1 MNPRPAN
8 DDSIYDR
15 LNALLGTVP
24 ITLAGLAERVEGD
37 GLHLGAQPTRRL
49 EDLLHGNSTFIETA
63 RGWVSALALLDGTT
77 WCTEIDALDAGADMV
92 STEPDLSLLGWLSMD
107 HELVIV
113 GPDGEEMGILE
124 DELDGRVFVGPP
136 GWLTHVAGQLASF
149 RLDGSLVTVRAA
161 APEPTPTGAMI
172 NAIRAGFDSEIS
184 ESDESDERFDR
195 AERVNPNLEHCSI
208 DDVVWE
214 ALVHDPSAF
223 RFGAIPRL
231 DTLLAAA
238 GLERQESAVARAGFA
253 WVELHRWRTRNRL
266 RDLYKVPD
274 DRLELAEVAVLM
286 GTLAAAGHPHPFGPS
301 DNENHA
307 FLCAQALADPDVAVG
322 VVSELQFHELSDDDL
337 LVYADLIRDNTEQ
350 RDHAGPDWLAGV
362 ALDNLGRPAEA
373 EAALRRATSGG
384 HTLALLHVAGF
395 EADRGDAVAAWAA
408 LSESGVDMQHE
419 PLALEVGGYAR
430 HRPKAPVGRNDPCP
444 CGSGRKYKTCH
455 SGKETI
461 GLLDRG
467 PWLYAKA
474 QRFIHDRDADDLV
487 SGLLSIVADAS
498 GRGHAFAS
506 EFAQGK
512 MLDDIALCEGDMFE
526 DFLAQRSAML
536 PADEAL
542 TAAQWALT
550 DRSVFEVIEARPD
563 EIVLRDIRNG
573 ETITV
578 TNTTPGDKTRPGMYL
593 LGRPLP
599 IDNTWRA
606 YSGFIF
612 LPPVMLNYT
621 NEVLDEGDPEEV
633 AGLIGSTFAPP
644 QLNNTD
650 GEPISMH
657 EITWDIENAK
667 DAKTA
672 LRAAGL
678 KRDGDTFSLVRD
690 SKNNPNTVI
699 ASLELQDDQIVAS
712 VNSNARADEI
722 LQLVAQAL
730 PHAELVSDDVL
741 DMEEMFERRREQR
754 ETASTDLSNP
764 AMRAA
769 REAISGQFE
778 QRWLDENIPALR
790 GMTPREAAND
800 PIGRIELERLLNTFP
815 PGNEP
820 GTMNATR
827 LRHALGL

>member
-1 MNPRPAN
+1 MNPRHAT
-8 DDSIYDR
+8 DDSIYDS
-15 LNALLGTVP
+15 LTTLLGMVP
-24 ITLAGLAERVEGD
+24 VTLAGLAERLDVD
-37 GLHLGAQPTRRL
+37 GLHLGPQPTRRL

-92 STEPDLSLLGWLSMD
+92 STEPDLSMLGWLSMD
-107 HELVIV
+107 HELVVV
-113 GPDGEEMGILE
+113 GPDGEEMGILDGE
-124 DELDGRVFVGPP
+124 FDGRVFVGPP

-161 APEPTPTGAMI
+161 APEPTPTVAMI
-172 NAIRAGFDSEIS
+172 DAIRAGFDSEIS
-184 ESDESDERFDR
+184 ESDERFER
-195 AERVNPNLEHCSI
+195 AERANPNLEHCSI

-231 DTLLAAA
+231 DTLLPAA
-238 GLERQESAVARAGFA
+238 GLERQENTVARAGFA

-307 FLCAQALADPDVAVG
+307 FLCARALADPDVAVG

-337 LVYADLIRDNTEQ
+337 LVYADLIRDNSEQ
-350 RDHAGPDWLAGV
+350 RDHFGPDWLAGV

-373 EAALRRATSGG
+373 EAALRRAASGG
-384 HTLALLHVAGF
+384 HTLARLHLAGF

-408 LSESGVDMQHE
+408 LRESGVDLEHE

-487 SGLLSIVADAS
+487 SGLLSIVSDAS

-506 EFAQGK
+506 ELAQGK
-512 MLDDIALCEGDMFE
+512 MLDDIALCECDMFE

-542 TAAQWALT
+542 TAGQWALT
-550 DRSVFEVIEARPD
+550 ERSVFEVIETRHD
-563 EIVLRDIRNG
+563 EIVLRDIRKG

-578 TNTTPGDKTRPGMYL
+578 TNTTPGDRTLPGMYF

-606 YSGFIF
+606 YSGFIL
-612 LPPVMLNYT
+612 LPPVMLDYA
-621 NEVLDEGDPEEV
+621 NEVLDEGDPDEI

-644 QLNNTD
+644 QMLNTD
-650 GEPISMH
+650 SEPISMH
-657 EITWDIENAK
+657 EITWDIEDAK
-667 DAKTA
+667 DAATA

-678 KRDGDTFSLVRD
+678 KRDGNTFSLVRD
-690 SKNNPNTVI
+690 SKNSPNTVI
-699 ASLELQDDQIVAS
+699 ASFELQDDEIVAS
-712 VNSNARADEI
+712 VNSDARADEI
-722 LQLVAQAL
+722 LQLVARVL

-741 DMEEMFERRREQR
+741 DMGEMFERRREQR
-754 ETASTDLSNP
+754 AFTNPDLSNP
-764 AMRAA
+764 NLRAA
-769 REAISGQFE
+769 LESISRQFE
-778 QRWLDENIPALR
+778 QRWLDDNIPALR

-815 PGNEP
+815 PGDQP
-820 GTMNATR
+820 GTMNANR
-827 LRHALGL
+827 LRQALGL

>member
-1 MNPRPAN
+1 MNPRHAT
-8 DDSIYDR
+8 DDSIYDS
-15 LNALLGTVP
+15 LTTLLGMVP
-24 ITLAGLAERVEGD
+24 VTLAGLAERLDVD
-37 GLHLGAQPTRRL
+37 GLHLGPQPTRRL

-92 STEPDLSLLGWLSMD
+92 STEPDLSMLGWLSMD
-107 HELVIV
+107 HELVVV
-113 GPDGEEMGILE
+113 GPDGEEMGILDGE
-124 DELDGRVFVGPP
+124 FDGRVFVGPP

-161 APEPTPTGAMI
+161 APEPTPTVAMI
-172 NAIRAGFDSEIS
+172 DAIRAGFDSEIS
-184 ESDESDERFDR
+184 ESDERFER
-195 AERVNPNLEHCSI
+195 AERANPNLEHCSI

-231 DTLLAAA
+231 DTLLPAA
-238 GLERQESAVARAGFA
+238 GLERQENTVARAGFA

-286 GTLAAAGHPHPFGPS
+286 GTLAAAGHPHPFGSS

-307 FLCAQALADPDVAVG
+307 FLCARALADPDVAVG

-337 LVYADLIRDNTEQ
+337 LVYADLIRDNSEQ
-350 RDHAGPDWLAGV
+350 RDHFGPDWLAGV

-373 EAALRRATSGG
+373 EAALRRAASGG
-384 HTLALLHVAGF
+384 HTLARLHLAGF

-408 LSESGVDMQHE
+408 LRESGVDLEHE

-430 HRPKAPVGRNDPCP
+430 LRPKALVGRNDPCP

-487 SGLLSIVADAS
+487 GGLLSIVSDAS

-512 MLDDIALCEGDMFE
+512 MLDDIALCECDMFE

-542 TAAQWALT
+542 TAGQWALT
-550 DRSVFEVIEARPD
+550 ERSVFEVIETRHD
-563 EIVLRDIRNG
+563 EIVLRDIRKG

-578 TNTTPGDKTRPGMYL
+578 TNTTPGDRTLPGMYF

-606 YSGFIF
+606 YSGFIL
-612 LPPVMLNYT
+612 LPPVMLDYA
-621 NEVLDEGDPEEV
+621 NEVLDEGDPDEI

-644 QLNNTD
+644 QMLNTD
-650 GEPISMH
+650 SEPISMH
-657 EITWDIENAK
+657 EITWDIEDRKA
-667 DAKTA
+667 APTA

-678 KRDGDTFSLVRD
+678 KRDGNTFSLVRD
-690 SKNNPNTVI
+690 SKNSPNTVI
-699 ASLELQDDQIVAS
+699 ASFELQDDEIVAS
-712 VNSNARADEI
+712 VNSDARADEI
-722 LQLVAQAL
+722 LQLVARVL

-741 DMEEMFERRREQR
+741 DMGEMFERRREQR
-754 ETASTDLSNP
+754 AFTNPDLSNP
-764 AMRAA
+764 NLRAA
-769 REAISGQFE
+769 LESISRQFE
-778 QRWLDENIPALR
+778 QRWLDDNIPALR

-815 PGNEP
+815 PGDQP
-820 GTMNATR
+820 GTMNANR
-827 LRHALGL
+827 LRQALGL

>member
-37 GLHLGAQPTRRL
+37 GLQLGPQPTRRL
-49 EDLLHGNSTFIETA
+49 QELLDGDSTFIETE
-63 RGWVSALALLDGTT
+63 RGWVSALALVDGTT
-77 WCTEIDALDAGADMV
+77 WCTEIDALDAGADTV
-92 STEPDLSLLGWLSMD
+92 SIEPDLSALGRLSMD
-107 HELVIV
+107 HELIIA
-113 GPDGEEMGILE
+113 GPDGEEMGIL
-124 DELDGRVFVGPP
+124 DDKFDGRVFVGPP
-136 GWLTHVAGQLASF
+136 GWLAHVAGQLASF
-149 RLDGSLVTVRAA
+149 RLDGNLVTVRAA
-161 APEPTPTGAMI
+161 TPEPTPTRAMI
-172 NAIRAGFDSEIS
+172 DAIRIGFDREIS
-184 ESDESDERFDR
+184 ESDKRFDI
-195 AERVNPNLEHCSI
+195 AEHVQPRLEHCMF
-208 DDVVWE
+208 DGVVWE
-214 ALVHDPSAF
+214 ALAHDPMAF
-223 RFGAIPRL
+223 RSGAIPRL

-238 GLERQESAVARAGFA
+238 GFERQDHTVARAGFA

-266 RDLYKVPD
+266 RDLHKVPD

-286 GTLAAAGHPHPFGPS
+286 GILAAAGHPHPFGPTES
-301 DNENHA
+301 ENHA
-307 FLCAQALADPDVAVG
+307 FLCAQALADPDIAHG
-322 VVSELQFHELSDDDL
+322 IVSELRFRDLSDDDL
-337 LVYADLIRDNTEQ
+337 LVYAILVRDNTEQ

-373 EAALRRATSGG
+373 EAALRCAASGG

-395 EADRGDAVAAWAA
+395 EADRGDALAAWDA
-408 LSESGVDMQHE
+408 LRDSGVDLEHE
-419 PLALEVGGYAR
+419 PLALEVGGYAH

-461 GLLDRG
+461 SLLDRG
-467 PWLYAKA
+467 PWLFAKA
-474 QRFIHDRDADDLV
+474 QRFLHDRDADDLM

-512 MLDDIALCEGDMFE
+512 MLDDIALCEGDMFK
-526 DFLAQRSAML
+526 DFLAQRSALL

-542 TAAQWALT
+542 TAGQWALT
-550 DRSVFEVIEARPD
+550 DRSVFEVIEARRD

-573 ETITV
+573 ETVTV

-606 YSGFIF
+606 YSGFIL
-612 LPPVMLNYT
+612 LPPVMLDYT
-621 NEVLDEGDPEEV
+621 NEVLDEADPDEV
-633 AGLIGSTFAPP
+633 AALIGSSFAPP
-644 QLNNTD
+644 QMLNTD
-650 GEPISMH
+650 SEPISMH
-657 EITWDIENAK
+657 EITWDID
-667 DAKTA
+667 DAKAAATA

-712 VNSNARADEI
+712 VNSDARADEI
-722 LQLVAQAL
+722 LQLVTRAL
-730 PHAELVSDDVL
+730 PDGELVSDDVL
-741 DMEEMFERRREQR
+741 DMNEMFERRREQR
-754 ETASTDLSNP
+754 AIANPDLSNP
-764 AMRAA
+764 DLRAA
-769 REAISGQFE
+769 LESISRQFE
-778 QRWLDENIPALR
+778 QRWLDDNIPALR

-827 LRHALGL
+827 LRHALDL